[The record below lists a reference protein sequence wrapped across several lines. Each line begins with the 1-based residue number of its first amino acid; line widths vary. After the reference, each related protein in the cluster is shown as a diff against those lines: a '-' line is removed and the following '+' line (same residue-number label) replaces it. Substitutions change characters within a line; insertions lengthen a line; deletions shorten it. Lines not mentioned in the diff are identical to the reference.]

1 MIELNWTL
9 YVQLINYLVLV
20 FLLNMV
26 LFRPIR
32 GAIKDRRAKMDAFET
47 DITSLTEKNSDLQ
60 NSIQAEVLAA
70 RKSGIGKRD
79 MLKQEGSAMEATLID
94 NTKKDIEGEW
104 SRTEQ
109 KIKEDMAAARQ
120 ALQPQAQVFASELAA
135 KIMGREMA

>member
-1 MIELNWTL
+1 MIELDWTVFL
-9 YVQLINYLVLV
+9 QITNYLVLV

-32 GAIKDRRAKMDAFET
+32 GAIKARQAKMGAFET
-47 DITSLTEKNSDLQ
+47 DIASLGEKNSELQ
-60 NSIQAEVLAA
+60 SSIQAEVLAA
-70 RKSGIGKRD
+70 KKSGIGKRD
-79 MLKQEGSAMEATLID
+79 MLKQEGSTMEATLID
-94 NTKKDIEGEW
+94 STKKDLEGEW

-120 ALQPQAQVFASELAA
+120 ALQPQAQVFASELAT